1 MILRIFSSSR
11 KIKEYQ
17 EKAKAKNALLDSA
30 FLVSDFLDRVCVVNS
45 FKASSYESL
54 LLMQEACLKSKDLEK
69 KLGISAEFFAF
80 LKNNEYLFSFFKELS
95 LEKKSIQ
102 DLKNNDYYATY
113 NEHLEILDEVYT
125 NYLLLLKQHNLYDDL
140 SLAQEYK
147 LNLDFLNEYEGIYY
161 DLQGFLSKFEED
173 LLCEI
178 SKIKS
183 TIISFKTSKFNLE
196 YLLELDFLKD
206 IHLELDM
213 FYEVNLSQ
221 KKILKQEKLSN
232 PNTLVKLK
240 AFELRSLQ
248 CAFVMDEISNFVRA
262 GIDPEKIAVITPDE
276 SFCELLKLFDKNN
289 MLNFASGVSI
299 KESLFYQKIKALYN
313 GANSD
318 AFIYKIDENYFEQEK
333 MIFDY
338 HNTLLHYLELQF
350 EDFKTRFDQICDLQY
365 FENLIH
371 SFLKDESQELMNLV
385 QKELCFIKDLLKNKS
400 LKIKE
405 LMQLFFMQLD
415 QIKLSYVGG
424 GKVTVMGLLESRGLS
439 FDGVVILDF
448 NEDFVP
454 KRSINELFLN
464 NEVRKKAGL
473 ISYERRENLQR
484 LYYENLMKNAKKL
497 SISFVENEEQT
508 RSRFLD
514 ELDFNFFEEKTTPSK
529 AYLNA
534 LKLGYQGV
542 RLNLNPIKAPVLKHD
557 IFEKELSFSR
567 LNLFLYQKRTYFY
580 RYILELP
587 EARAL
592 SDESKAKNQGNFI
605 HKILELYYKNYSKN
619 NFNLKIFNDLLEQ
632 EYQKY
637 SISEL
642 ELEIFKLKF
651 IQFAKN
657 EEEHFKLGYKVIEQ
671 EEEHHKAL
679 NIQNHTIRLKG
690 IVDRID
696 KLEDKHFIIDYKSG
710 KVPSKSFQLAFYKA
724 LYDENAETKF
734 YDLNQMQFV
743 EEKAKSLDELKEC
756 LKDLLEQRE
765 EEIEFE
771 NDKDE
776 YCPYKIIY
784 KKDFR

>member
-102 DLKNNDYYATY
+102 DPKNNDYYATY

-232 PNTLVKLK
+232 PNTLIKLK

-350 EDFKTRFDQICDLQY
+350 EDFRTRFDQICDLQY

-400 LKIKE
+400 LKLKE

-484 LYYENLMKNAKKL
+484 LYYENLIKNAKKL

-567 LNLFLYQKRTYFY
+567 LNLFLNQKRTY
-580 RYILELP
+580 
-587 EARAL
+587 
-592 SDESKAKNQGNFI
+592 
-605 HKILELYYKNYSKN
+605 
-619 NFNLKIFNDLLEQ
+619 
-632 EYQKY
+632 
-637 SISEL
+637 
-642 ELEIFKLKF
+642 
-651 IQFAKN
+651 
-657 EEEHFKLGYKVIEQ
+657 
-671 EEEHHKAL
+671 
-679 NIQNHTIRLKG
+679 
-690 IVDRID
+690 
-696 KLEDKHFIIDYKSG
+696 
-710 KVPSKSFQLAFYKA
+710 
-724 LYDENAETKF
+724 
-734 YDLNQMQFV
+734 
-743 EEKAKSLDELKEC
+743 
-756 LKDLLEQRE
+756 
-765 EEIEFE
+765 
-771 NDKDE
+771 
-776 YCPYKIIY
+776 
-784 KKDFR
+784 

>member
-232 PNTLVKLK
+232 PNTLIKLK

-350 EDFKTRFDQICDLQY
+350 EDFRTRFDQICDLQY

-400 LKIKE
+400 LKLKE

-484 LYYENLMKNAKKL
+484 LYYENLIKNAKKL

-567 LNLFLYQKRTYFY
+567 LNLFLNQKRTYFY

-587 EARAL
+587 EPR
-592 SDESKAKNQGNFI
+592 
-605 HKILELYYKNYSKN
+605 
-619 NFNLKIFNDLLEQ
+619 
-632 EYQKY
+632 
-637 SISEL
+637 
-642 ELEIFKLKF
+642 
-651 IQFAKN
+651 
-657 EEEHFKLGYKVIEQ
+657 
-671 EEEHHKAL
+671 
-679 NIQNHTIRLKG
+679 
-690 IVDRID
+690 
-696 KLEDKHFIIDYKSG
+696 
-710 KVPSKSFQLAFYKA
+710 
-724 LYDENAETKF
+724 
-734 YDLNQMQFV
+734 
-743 EEKAKSLDELKEC
+743 
-756 LKDLLEQRE
+756 
-765 EEIEFE
+765 
-771 NDKDE
+771 
-776 YCPYKIIY
+776 
-784 KKDFR
+784 

>member
-140 SLAQEYK
+140 SLVQDYK
-147 LNLDFLNEYEGIYY
+147 LNLDFLNEYESIYY

-350 EDFKTRFDQICDLQY
+350 EDFRTRFDQICDLQY

-400 LKIKE
+400 LKLKE

-534 LKLGYQGV
+534 LKLDYQGV
-542 RLNLNPIKAPVLKHD
+542 ELNLNPIKVPVLKHD

-567 LNLFLYQKRTYFY
+567 LNLFLYQKRTYF
-580 RYILELP
+580 
-587 EARAL
+587 
-592 SDESKAKNQGNFI
+592 
-605 HKILELYYKNYSKN
+605 
-619 NFNLKIFNDLLEQ
+619 
-632 EYQKY
+632 
-637 SISEL
+637 
-642 ELEIFKLKF
+642 
-651 IQFAKN
+651 
-657 EEEHFKLGYKVIEQ
+657 
-671 EEEHHKAL
+671 
-679 NIQNHTIRLKG
+679 
-690 IVDRID
+690 
-696 KLEDKHFIIDYKSG
+696 
-710 KVPSKSFQLAFYKA
+710 
-724 LYDENAETKF
+724 
-734 YDLNQMQFV
+734 
-743 EEKAKSLDELKEC
+743 
-756 LKDLLEQRE
+756 
-765 EEIEFE
+765 
-771 NDKDE
+771 
-776 YCPYKIIY
+776 
-784 KKDFR
+784 

>member
-1 MILRIFSSSR
+1 
-11 KIKEYQ
+11 
-17 EKAKAKNALLDSA
+17 
-30 FLVSDFLDRVCVVNS
+30 
-45 FKASSYESL
+45 
-54 LLMQEACLKSKDLEK
+54 
-69 KLGISAEFFAF
+69 
-80 LKNNEYLFSFFKELS
+80 
-95 LEKKSIQ
+95 
-102 DLKNNDYYATY
+102 
-113 NEHLEILDEVYT
+113 
-125 NYLLLLKQHNLYDDL
+125 
-140 SLAQEYK
+140 
-147 LNLDFLNEYEGIYY
+147 

-350 EDFKTRFDQICDLQY
+350 EDFRTRFDQICDLQY

-400 LKIKE
+400 LKLKE

-484 LYYENLMKNAKKL
+484 LYYENLIKNAKKL

-567 LNLFLYQKRTYFY
+567 LNLFLNQKRTYFY

-587 EARAL
+587 EPRAL

-605 HKILELYYKNYSKN
+605 HKMLELYYKNYSKN

-651 IQFAKN
+651 IQFAEN
-657 EEEHFKLGYKVIEQ
+657 EKEHFKLGYKVIEQ
-671 EEEHHKAL
+671 EEEHYKAL

-690 IVDRID
+690 IIDRID

-710 KVPSKSFQLAFYKA
+710 KVPEKSFQLAFYKA

>member
-232 PNTLVKLK
+232 PNTLIKLK

-350 EDFKTRFDQICDLQY
+350 EDFRTRFDQICDLQY

-400 LKIKE
+400 LKLKE

-484 LYYENLMKNAKKL
+484 LYYENLIKNAKKL

-514 ELDFNFFEEKTTPSK
+514 DLDFNFFEEKTTPSK

-567 LNLFLYQKRTYFY
+567 LNLFLNQKRTYFY

-587 EARAL
+587 EPRAL

-605 HKILELYYKNYSKN
+605 HKMLELYYKNYSKN

-651 IQFAKN
+651 IQFAEN
-657 EEEHFKLGYKVIEQ
+657 EKEHFKLGYKVIEQ
-671 EEEHHKAL
+671 EEEHYKAL

-690 IVDRID
+690 IIDRID

>member
-232 PNTLVKLK
+232 PNTLIKLK

-350 EDFKTRFDQICDLQY
+350 EDFRTRFDQICDLQY

-400 LKIKE
+400 LKLKE

-484 LYYENLMKNAKKL
+484 LYYENLIKNAKKL

-567 LNLFLYQKRTYFY
+567 LNLFLNQKRTYFY
-580 RYILELP
+580 R
-587 EARAL
+587 
-592 SDESKAKNQGNFI
+592 
-605 HKILELYYKNYSKN
+605 
-619 NFNLKIFNDLLEQ
+619 
-632 EYQKY
+632 
-637 SISEL
+637 
-642 ELEIFKLKF
+642 
-651 IQFAKN
+651 
-657 EEEHFKLGYKVIEQ
+657 
-671 EEEHHKAL
+671 
-679 NIQNHTIRLKG
+679 
-690 IVDRID
+690 
-696 KLEDKHFIIDYKSG
+696 
-710 KVPSKSFQLAFYKA
+710 
-724 LYDENAETKF
+724 
-734 YDLNQMQFV
+734 
-743 EEKAKSLDELKEC
+743 
-756 LKDLLEQRE
+756 
-765 EEIEFE
+765 
-771 NDKDE
+771 
-776 YCPYKIIY
+776 
-784 KKDFR
+784 

>member
-350 EDFKTRFDQICDLQY
+350 EDFRTRFDQICDLQY

-400 LKIKE
+400 LKLKE

-534 LKLGYQGV
+534 LKLDYQGV
-542 RLNLNPIKAPVLKHD
+542 ELNLNPIKAPVLKHD

-567 LNLFLYQKRTYFY
+567 LNLFLNQKRTYFY

-587 EARAL
+587 EPRAL

-605 HKILELYYKNYSKN
+605 HKMLELYYKNYSKN

-651 IQFAKN
+651 IQFA
-657 EEEHFKLGYKVIEQ
+657 
-671 EEEHHKAL
+671 
-679 NIQNHTIRLKG
+679 
-690 IVDRID
+690 
-696 KLEDKHFIIDYKSG
+696 
-710 KVPSKSFQLAFYKA
+710 
-724 LYDENAETKF
+724 
-734 YDLNQMQFV
+734 
-743 EEKAKSLDELKEC
+743 
-756 LKDLLEQRE
+756 
-765 EEIEFE
+765 
-771 NDKDE
+771 
-776 YCPYKIIY
+776 
-784 KKDFR
+784 

>member
-350 EDFKTRFDQICDLQY
+350 EDFRTRFDQICDLQY

-400 LKIKE
+400 LKLKE

-534 LKLGYQGV
+534 LKLDYQGV
-542 RLNLNPIKAPVLKHD
+542 ELNLNPIKAPVLKHD

-567 LNLFLYQKRTYFY
+567 LNLFLNQKRTYFY

-587 EARAL
+587 EPRAL
-592 SDESKAKNQGNFI
+592 SDE
-605 HKILELYYKNYSKN
+605 
-619 NFNLKIFNDLLEQ
+619 
-632 EYQKY
+632 
-637 SISEL
+637 
-642 ELEIFKLKF
+642 
-651 IQFAKN
+651 
-657 EEEHFKLGYKVIEQ
+657 
-671 EEEHHKAL
+671 
-679 NIQNHTIRLKG
+679 
-690 IVDRID
+690 
-696 KLEDKHFIIDYKSG
+696 
-710 KVPSKSFQLAFYKA
+710 
-724 LYDENAETKF
+724 
-734 YDLNQMQFV
+734 
-743 EEKAKSLDELKEC
+743 
-756 LKDLLEQRE
+756 
-765 EEIEFE
+765 
-771 NDKDE
+771 
-776 YCPYKIIY
+776 
-784 KKDFR
+784 

>member
-350 EDFKTRFDQICDLQY
+350 EDFRTRFDQICDLQY

-400 LKIKE
+400 LKLKE

-534 LKLGYQGV
+534 LKLDYQGV
-542 RLNLNPIKAPVLKHD
+542 ELNLNPIKVPVLKHD

-605 HKILELYYKNYSKN
+605 HKMLELYYKNYSKN

-632 EYQKY
+632 EYPKY

-642 ELEIFKLKF
+642 E
-651 IQFAKN
+651 
-657 EEEHFKLGYKVIEQ
+657 
-671 EEEHHKAL
+671 
-679 NIQNHTIRLKG
+679 
-690 IVDRID
+690 
-696 KLEDKHFIIDYKSG
+696 
-710 KVPSKSFQLAFYKA
+710 
-724 LYDENAETKF
+724 
-734 YDLNQMQFV
+734 
-743 EEKAKSLDELKEC
+743 
-756 LKDLLEQRE
+756 
-765 EEIEFE
+765 
-771 NDKDE
+771 
-776 YCPYKIIY
+776 
-784 KKDFR
+784 

>member
-350 EDFKTRFDQICDLQY
+350 EDFRTRFDQICDLQY

-400 LKIKE
+400 LKLKE

-534 LKLGYQGV
+534 LKLDYQGV
-542 RLNLNPIKAPVLKHD
+542 ELNLNPIKAPVLKHD

-567 LNLFLYQKRTYFY
+567 LNLFLNQKRTYFY

-587 EARAL
+587 EPRAL

-605 HKILELYYKNYSKN
+605 HKMLELYYKNYSKN

-657 EEEHFKLGYKVIEQ
+657 EKEHFKLGYKVIEQ
-671 EEEHHKAL
+671 EEEHYKAL

-690 IVDRID
+690 IIDRID

>member
-350 EDFKTRFDQICDLQY
+350 EDFRTRFDQICDLQY

-400 LKIKE
+400 LKLKE

-534 LKLGYQGV
+534 LKLDYQGV
-542 RLNLNPIKAPVLKHD
+542 ELNLNPIKAPVLKHD

-567 LNLFLYQKRTYFY
+567 LNLFLNQKRTYFY

-587 EARAL
+587 EPRAL
-592 SDESKAKNQGNFI
+592 SDESKA
-605 HKILELYYKNYSKN
+605 
-619 NFNLKIFNDLLEQ
+619 
-632 EYQKY
+632 
-637 SISEL
+637 
-642 ELEIFKLKF
+642 
-651 IQFAKN
+651 
-657 EEEHFKLGYKVIEQ
+657 
-671 EEEHHKAL
+671 
-679 NIQNHTIRLKG
+679 
-690 IVDRID
+690 
-696 KLEDKHFIIDYKSG
+696 
-710 KVPSKSFQLAFYKA
+710 
-724 LYDENAETKF
+724 
-734 YDLNQMQFV
+734 
-743 EEKAKSLDELKEC
+743 
-756 LKDLLEQRE
+756 
-765 EEIEFE
+765 
-771 NDKDE
+771 
-776 YCPYKIIY
+776 
-784 KKDFR
+784 

>member
-350 EDFKTRFDQICDLQY
+350 EDFRTRFDQICDLQY

-400 LKIKE
+400 LKLKE

-484 LYYENLMKNAKKL
+484 LYYENLIKNAKKL

-567 LNLFLYQKRTYFY
+567 LNLFLNQKRTYFY

-587 EARAL
+587 EPRAL

-605 HKILELYYKNYSKN
+605 HKMLELYYKNYSKN

-651 IQFAKN
+651 IQFAEN
-657 EEEHFKLGYKVIEQ
+657 EKEHFKLGYKVIEQ
-671 EEEHHKAL
+671 EEEHYKAL

-690 IVDRID
+690 IIDRID

-710 KVPSKSFQLAFYKA
+710 KVPEKSFQLAFYKA

>member
-350 EDFKTRFDQICDLQY
+350 EDFRTRFDQICDLQY

-400 LKIKE
+400 LKLKE

-534 LKLGYQGV
+534 LKLDYQGV
-542 RLNLNPIKAPVLKHD
+542 ELNLNPIKAPVLKHD

-567 LNLFLYQKRTYFY
+567 LNLFLNQKRTYFY
-580 RYILELP
+580 
-587 EARAL
+587 
-592 SDESKAKNQGNFI
+592 
-605 HKILELYYKNYSKN
+605 
-619 NFNLKIFNDLLEQ
+619 
-632 EYQKY
+632 
-637 SISEL
+637 
-642 ELEIFKLKF
+642 
-651 IQFAKN
+651 
-657 EEEHFKLGYKVIEQ
+657 
-671 EEEHHKAL
+671 
-679 NIQNHTIRLKG
+679 
-690 IVDRID
+690 
-696 KLEDKHFIIDYKSG
+696 
-710 KVPSKSFQLAFYKA
+710 
-724 LYDENAETKF
+724 
-734 YDLNQMQFV
+734 
-743 EEKAKSLDELKEC
+743 
-756 LKDLLEQRE
+756 
-765 EEIEFE
+765 
-771 NDKDE
+771 
-776 YCPYKIIY
+776 
-784 KKDFR
+784 

>member
-17 EKAKAKNALLDSA
+17 EKAKTKNALLDSA

-350 EDFKTRFDQICDLQY
+350 EDFRTRFDQICDLQY

-400 LKIKE
+400 LKLKE

-484 LYYENLMKNAKKL
+484 LYYENLIKNAKKL

-557 IFEKELSFSR
+557 IFEKELSFS
-567 LNLFLYQKRTYFY
+567 
-580 RYILELP
+580 
-587 EARAL
+587 
-592 SDESKAKNQGNFI
+592 
-605 HKILELYYKNYSKN
+605 
-619 NFNLKIFNDLLEQ
+619 
-632 EYQKY
+632 
-637 SISEL
+637 
-642 ELEIFKLKF
+642 
-651 IQFAKN
+651 
-657 EEEHFKLGYKVIEQ
+657 
-671 EEEHHKAL
+671 
-679 NIQNHTIRLKG
+679 
-690 IVDRID
+690 
-696 KLEDKHFIIDYKSG
+696 
-710 KVPSKSFQLAFYKA
+710 
-724 LYDENAETKF
+724 
-734 YDLNQMQFV
+734 
-743 EEKAKSLDELKEC
+743 
-756 LKDLLEQRE
+756 
-765 EEIEFE
+765 
-771 NDKDE
+771 
-776 YCPYKIIY
+776 
-784 KKDFR
+784 

>member
-350 EDFKTRFDQICDLQY
+350 EDFRTRFDQICDLQY

-385 QKELCFIKDLLKNKS
+385 QKELYFIKDLLKNKS
-400 LKIKE
+400 LKFKE

-534 LKLGYQGV
+534 LKLDYQGV
-542 RLNLNPIKAPVLKHD
+542 ELNLNPIKVPVLKHD

-567 LNLFLYQKRTYFY
+567 LNLFLYQ
-580 RYILELP
+580 
-587 EARAL
+587 
-592 SDESKAKNQGNFI
+592 
-605 HKILELYYKNYSKN
+605 
-619 NFNLKIFNDLLEQ
+619 
-632 EYQKY
+632 
-637 SISEL
+637 
-642 ELEIFKLKF
+642 
-651 IQFAKN
+651 
-657 EEEHFKLGYKVIEQ
+657 
-671 EEEHHKAL
+671 
-679 NIQNHTIRLKG
+679 
-690 IVDRID
+690 
-696 KLEDKHFIIDYKSG
+696 
-710 KVPSKSFQLAFYKA
+710 
-724 LYDENAETKF
+724 
-734 YDLNQMQFV
+734 
-743 EEKAKSLDELKEC
+743 
-756 LKDLLEQRE
+756 
-765 EEIEFE
+765 
-771 NDKDE
+771 
-776 YCPYKIIY
+776 
-784 KKDFR
+784 

>member
-232 PNTLVKLK
+232 PNTLIKLK

-350 EDFKTRFDQICDLQY
+350 EDFRTRFDQICDLQY

-400 LKIKE
+400 LKLKE

-484 LYYENLMKNAKKL
+484 LYYENLIKNAKKL

-567 LNLFLYQKRTYFY
+567 LNLFLNQKRTYFY
-580 RYILELP
+580 RYI
-587 EARAL
+587 
-592 SDESKAKNQGNFI
+592 
-605 HKILELYYKNYSKN
+605 
-619 NFNLKIFNDLLEQ
+619 
-632 EYQKY
+632 
-637 SISEL
+637 
-642 ELEIFKLKF
+642 
-651 IQFAKN
+651 
-657 EEEHFKLGYKVIEQ
+657 
-671 EEEHHKAL
+671 
-679 NIQNHTIRLKG
+679 
-690 IVDRID
+690 
-696 KLEDKHFIIDYKSG
+696 
-710 KVPSKSFQLAFYKA
+710 
-724 LYDENAETKF
+724 
-734 YDLNQMQFV
+734 
-743 EEKAKSLDELKEC
+743 
-756 LKDLLEQRE
+756 
-765 EEIEFE
+765 
-771 NDKDE
+771 
-776 YCPYKIIY
+776 
-784 KKDFR
+784 

>member
-350 EDFKTRFDQICDLQY
+350 EDFRTRFDQICDLQY

-385 QKELCFIKDLLKNKS
+385 QKELYFIKDLLKNKS
-400 LKIKE
+400 LKFKE

-534 LKLGYQGV
+534 LKLDYQGV
-542 RLNLNPIKAPVLKHD
+542 ELNLNPIKVPVLKHD

-605 HKILELYYKNYSKN
+605 HKMLELYYKNYSKN

-632 EYQKY
+632 
-637 SISEL
+637 
-642 ELEIFKLKF
+642 
-651 IQFAKN
+651 
-657 EEEHFKLGYKVIEQ
+657 
-671 EEEHHKAL
+671 
-679 NIQNHTIRLKG
+679 
-690 IVDRID
+690 
-696 KLEDKHFIIDYKSG
+696 
-710 KVPSKSFQLAFYKA
+710 
-724 LYDENAETKF
+724 
-734 YDLNQMQFV
+734 
-743 EEKAKSLDELKEC
+743 
-756 LKDLLEQRE
+756 
-765 EEIEFE
+765 
-771 NDKDE
+771 
-776 YCPYKIIY
+776 
-784 KKDFR
+784 

>member
-17 EKAKAKNALLDSA
+17 EKAKTKNALLDSA

-350 EDFKTRFDQICDLQY
+350 EDFRTRFDQICDLQY

-400 LKIKE
+400 LKLKE

-484 LYYENLMKNAKKL
+484 LYYENLIKNAKKL

-567 LNLFLYQKRTYFY
+567 LNLFLNQKRTYFY

-587 EARAL
+587 EPRAL

-605 HKILELYYKNYSKN
+605 HKMLELYYKNYSKN
-619 NFNLKIFNDLLEQ
+619 NFNLKIFN
-632 EYQKY
+632 
-637 SISEL
+637 
-642 ELEIFKLKF
+642 
-651 IQFAKN
+651 
-657 EEEHFKLGYKVIEQ
+657 
-671 EEEHHKAL
+671 
-679 NIQNHTIRLKG
+679 
-690 IVDRID
+690 
-696 KLEDKHFIIDYKSG
+696 
-710 KVPSKSFQLAFYKA
+710 
-724 LYDENAETKF
+724 
-734 YDLNQMQFV
+734 
-743 EEKAKSLDELKEC
+743 
-756 LKDLLEQRE
+756 
-765 EEIEFE
+765 
-771 NDKDE
+771 
-776 YCPYKIIY
+776 
-784 KKDFR
+784 

>member
-147 LNLDFLNEYEGIYY
+147 LNLDFLNEYESIYY

-350 EDFKTRFDQICDLQY
+350 EDFRTRFDQICDLQY

-385 QKELCFIKDLLKNKS
+385 QKELYFIKDLLKNKS
-400 LKIKE
+400 LKFKE

-651 IQFAKN
+651 IQFAEN
-657 EEEHFKLGYKVIEQ
+657 EKEHFKLGYKVIEQ

>member
-1 MILRIFSSSR
+1 
-11 KIKEYQ
+11 
-17 EKAKAKNALLDSA
+17 
-30 FLVSDFLDRVCVVNS
+30 
-45 FKASSYESL
+45 
-54 LLMQEACLKSKDLEK
+54 
-69 KLGISAEFFAF
+69 
-80 LKNNEYLFSFFKELS
+80 
-95 LEKKSIQ
+95 
-102 DLKNNDYYATY
+102 
-113 NEHLEILDEVYT
+113 ILDEVYT

-232 PNTLVKLK
+232 PNTLIKLK

-350 EDFKTRFDQICDLQY
+350 EDFRTRFDQICDLQY

-400 LKIKE
+400 LKLKE

-484 LYYENLMKNAKKL
+484 LYYENLIKNAKKL

-567 LNLFLYQKRTYFY
+567 LNLFLNQKRTYFY

-587 EARAL
+587 EPRAL

-605 HKILELYYKNYSKN
+605 HKMLELYYKNYSKN

-651 IQFAKN
+651 IQFAEN
-657 EEEHFKLGYKVIEQ
+657 EKEHFKLGYKVIEQ
-671 EEEHHKAL
+671 EEEHYKAL

-690 IVDRID
+690 IIDRID

>member
-350 EDFKTRFDQICDLQY
+350 EDFRTRFDQICDLQY

-385 QKELCFIKDLLKNKS
+385 QKELYFIKDLLKNKS
-400 LKIKE
+400 LKFKE

-534 LKLGYQGV
+534 LKLDYQGV
-542 RLNLNPIKAPVLKHD
+542 ELNLNPIKVPVLKHD

-605 HKILELYYKNYSKN
+605 HKMLELYYKNYSKN
-619 NFNLKIFNDLLEQ
+619 NFNLKI
-632 EYQKY
+632 
-637 SISEL
+637 
-642 ELEIFKLKF
+642 
-651 IQFAKN
+651 
-657 EEEHFKLGYKVIEQ
+657 
-671 EEEHHKAL
+671 
-679 NIQNHTIRLKG
+679 
-690 IVDRID
+690 
-696 KLEDKHFIIDYKSG
+696 
-710 KVPSKSFQLAFYKA
+710 
-724 LYDENAETKF
+724 
-734 YDLNQMQFV
+734 
-743 EEKAKSLDELKEC
+743 
-756 LKDLLEQRE
+756 
-765 EEIEFE
+765 
-771 NDKDE
+771 
-776 YCPYKIIY
+776 
-784 KKDFR
+784 

>member
-232 PNTLVKLK
+232 PNTLIKLK

-350 EDFKTRFDQICDLQY
+350 EDFRTRFDQICDLQY

-400 LKIKE
+400 LKLKE

-484 LYYENLMKNAKKL
+484 LYYENLIKNAKKL

-567 LNLFLYQKRTYFY
+567 LNLFLNQKRTYFY

-587 EARAL
+587 EPRAL

-605 HKILELYYKNYSKN
+605 HKMLELYYKNYSKN

-651 IQFAKN
+651 IQFAEN
-657 EEEHFKLGYKVIEQ
+657 EKEHFKLGYKVIEQ
-671 EEEHHKAL
+671 EEEHYKAL
-679 NIQNHTIRLKG
+679 NIQNHTIMLKG
-690 IVDRID
+690 IIDRID

>member
-350 EDFKTRFDQICDLQY
+350 EDFRTRFDQICDLQY

-385 QKELCFIKDLLKNKS
+385 QKELYFIKDLLKNKS
-400 LKIKE
+400 LRLKE

-415 QIKLSYVGG
+415 QVKLSYVGG

-439 FDGVVILDF
+439 FDGVIILDF

-529 AYLNA
+529 VYLNA
-534 LKLGYQGV
+534 LKLDYQGV
-542 RLNLNPIKAPVLKHD
+542 ELNLNPIKAPVLKHD

-587 EARAL
+587 EPRAL
-592 SDESKAKNQGNFI
+592 NDESKAKNQGNFI
-605 HKILELYYKNYSKN
+605 HKMLELYYKNYSKN
-619 NFNLKIFNDLLEQ
+619 NFSLQIFNDLLEQ

-637 SISEL
+637 GISEL

-671 EEEHHKAL
+671 EEEHRNAL

-690 IVDRID
+690 IIDRID
-696 KLEDKHFIIDYKSG
+696 KLEGKHFIIDYKSG

-724 LYDENAETKF
+724 LYDENAEAKF

-756 LKDLLEQRE
+756 LKDLFEQRE

>member
-232 PNTLVKLK
+232 PNTLIKLK

-350 EDFKTRFDQICDLQY
+350 EDFRTRFDQICDLQY

-400 LKIKE
+400 LKLKE

-484 LYYENLMKNAKKL
+484 LYYENLIKNAKKL

-567 LNLFLYQKRTYFY
+567 LNLFLNQKRTYFY

-587 EARAL
+587 EPRAL

-605 HKILELYYKNYSKN
+605 
-619 NFNLKIFNDLLEQ
+619 
-632 EYQKY
+632 
-637 SISEL
+637 
-642 ELEIFKLKF
+642 
-651 IQFAKN
+651 
-657 EEEHFKLGYKVIEQ
+657 
-671 EEEHHKAL
+671 
-679 NIQNHTIRLKG
+679 
-690 IVDRID
+690 
-696 KLEDKHFIIDYKSG
+696 
-710 KVPSKSFQLAFYKA
+710 
-724 LYDENAETKF
+724 
-734 YDLNQMQFV
+734 
-743 EEKAKSLDELKEC
+743 
-756 LKDLLEQRE
+756 
-765 EEIEFE
+765 
-771 NDKDE
+771 
-776 YCPYKIIY
+776 
-784 KKDFR
+784 

>member
-232 PNTLVKLK
+232 PNTLIKLK

-350 EDFKTRFDQICDLQY
+350 EDFRTRFDQICDLQY

-400 LKIKE
+400 LKLKE

-484 LYYENLMKNAKKL
+484 LYYENLIKNAKKL

-567 LNLFLYQKRTYFY
+567 LNLFLNQKRTYFY

-587 EARAL
+587 EPRAL
-592 SDESKAKNQGNFI
+592 SDES
-605 HKILELYYKNYSKN
+605 
-619 NFNLKIFNDLLEQ
+619 
-632 EYQKY
+632 
-637 SISEL
+637 
-642 ELEIFKLKF
+642 
-651 IQFAKN
+651 
-657 EEEHFKLGYKVIEQ
+657 
-671 EEEHHKAL
+671 
-679 NIQNHTIRLKG
+679 
-690 IVDRID
+690 
-696 KLEDKHFIIDYKSG
+696 
-710 KVPSKSFQLAFYKA
+710 
-724 LYDENAETKF
+724 
-734 YDLNQMQFV
+734 
-743 EEKAKSLDELKEC
+743 
-756 LKDLLEQRE
+756 
-765 EEIEFE
+765 
-771 NDKDE
+771 
-776 YCPYKIIY
+776 
-784 KKDFR
+784 

>member
-350 EDFKTRFDQICDLQY
+350 EDFRTRFDQICDLQY

-400 LKIKE
+400 LKLKE

-534 LKLGYQGV
+534 LKLDYQGV
-542 RLNLNPIKAPVLKHD
+542 ELNLNPIKAPVLKHD

-567 LNLFLYQKRTYFY
+567 LNLFLNQKRTYFY

-587 EARAL
+587 EPRAL

-605 HKILELYYKNYSKN
+605 H
-619 NFNLKIFNDLLEQ
+619 
-632 EYQKY
+632 
-637 SISEL
+637 
-642 ELEIFKLKF
+642 
-651 IQFAKN
+651 
-657 EEEHFKLGYKVIEQ
+657 
-671 EEEHHKAL
+671 
-679 NIQNHTIRLKG
+679 
-690 IVDRID
+690 
-696 KLEDKHFIIDYKSG
+696 
-710 KVPSKSFQLAFYKA
+710 
-724 LYDENAETKF
+724 
-734 YDLNQMQFV
+734 
-743 EEKAKSLDELKEC
+743 
-756 LKDLLEQRE
+756 
-765 EEIEFE
+765 
-771 NDKDE
+771 
-776 YCPYKIIY
+776 
-784 KKDFR
+784 

>member
-1 MILRIFSSSR
+1 
-11 KIKEYQ
+11 
-17 EKAKAKNALLDSA
+17 
-30 FLVSDFLDRVCVVNS
+30 
-45 FKASSYESL
+45 
-54 LLMQEACLKSKDLEK
+54 
-69 KLGISAEFFAF
+69 
-80 LKNNEYLFSFFKELS
+80 
-95 LEKKSIQ
+95 
-102 DLKNNDYYATY
+102 
-113 NEHLEILDEVYT
+113 EILDEVYT

-232 PNTLVKLK
+232 PNTLIKLK

-350 EDFKTRFDQICDLQY
+350 EDFRTRFDQICDLQY

-400 LKIKE
+400 LKLKE

-484 LYYENLMKNAKKL
+484 LYYENLIKNAKKL

-567 LNLFLYQKRTYFY
+567 LNLFLNQKRTYFY

-587 EARAL
+587 EPRAL

-605 HKILELYYKNYSKN
+605 HKMLELYYKNYSKN

-651 IQFAKN
+651 IQFAEN
-657 EEEHFKLGYKVIEQ
+657 EKEHFKLGYKVIEQ
-671 EEEHHKAL
+671 EEEHYKAL

-690 IVDRID
+690 IIDRID

>member
-276 SFCELLKLFDKNN
+276 SFCDLLKLFDKNN

-350 EDFKTRFDQICDLQY
+350 EDFRTRFDQICDLQY

-400 LKIKE
+400 LKLKE

-534 LKLGYQGV
+534 LKLDYQGV
-542 RLNLNPIKAPVLKHD
+542 ELNLNPIKVPVLKHD

-580 RYILELP
+580 RY
-587 EARAL
+587 
-592 SDESKAKNQGNFI
+592 
-605 HKILELYYKNYSKN
+605 
-619 NFNLKIFNDLLEQ
+619 
-632 EYQKY
+632 
-637 SISEL
+637 
-642 ELEIFKLKF
+642 
-651 IQFAKN
+651 
-657 EEEHFKLGYKVIEQ
+657 
-671 EEEHHKAL
+671 
-679 NIQNHTIRLKG
+679 
-690 IVDRID
+690 
-696 KLEDKHFIIDYKSG
+696 
-710 KVPSKSFQLAFYKA
+710 
-724 LYDENAETKF
+724 
-734 YDLNQMQFV
+734 
-743 EEKAKSLDELKEC
+743 
-756 LKDLLEQRE
+756 
-765 EEIEFE
+765 
-771 NDKDE
+771 
-776 YCPYKIIY
+776 
-784 KKDFR
+784 

>member
-276 SFCELLKLFDKNN
+276 SFCDLLKLFDKNN

-350 EDFKTRFDQICDLQY
+350 EDFRTRFDQICDLQY

-400 LKIKE
+400 LKLKE

-534 LKLGYQGV
+534 LKLDYQGV
-542 RLNLNPIKAPVLKHD
+542 ELNLNPIKVPVLKHD

-605 HKILELYYKNYSKN
+605 HKMLELYYKNYSKN
-619 NFNLKIFNDLLEQ
+619 NFN
-632 EYQKY
+632 
-637 SISEL
+637 
-642 ELEIFKLKF
+642 
-651 IQFAKN
+651 
-657 EEEHFKLGYKVIEQ
+657 
-671 EEEHHKAL
+671 
-679 NIQNHTIRLKG
+679 
-690 IVDRID
+690 
-696 KLEDKHFIIDYKSG
+696 
-710 KVPSKSFQLAFYKA
+710 
-724 LYDENAETKF
+724 
-734 YDLNQMQFV
+734 
-743 EEKAKSLDELKEC
+743 
-756 LKDLLEQRE
+756 
-765 EEIEFE
+765 
-771 NDKDE
+771 
-776 YCPYKIIY
+776 
-784 KKDFR
+784 

>member
-232 PNTLVKLK
+232 PNTLIKLK

-350 EDFKTRFDQICDLQY
+350 EDFRTRFDQICDLQY

-400 LKIKE
+400 LKLKE

-484 LYYENLMKNAKKL
+484 LYYENLIKNAKKL

-567 LNLFLYQKRTYFY
+567 LNLFLNQKRTYFY

-587 EARAL
+587 E
-592 SDESKAKNQGNFI
+592 
-605 HKILELYYKNYSKN
+605 
-619 NFNLKIFNDLLEQ
+619 
-632 EYQKY
+632 
-637 SISEL
+637 
-642 ELEIFKLKF
+642 
-651 IQFAKN
+651 
-657 EEEHFKLGYKVIEQ
+657 
-671 EEEHHKAL
+671 
-679 NIQNHTIRLKG
+679 
-690 IVDRID
+690 
-696 KLEDKHFIIDYKSG
+696 
-710 KVPSKSFQLAFYKA
+710 P
-724 LYDENAETKF
+724 
-734 YDLNQMQFV
+734 
-743 EEKAKSLDELKEC
+743 
-756 LKDLLEQRE
+756 
-765 EEIEFE
+765 
-771 NDKDE
+771 
-776 YCPYKIIY
+776 
-784 KKDFR
+784 

>member
-1 MILRIFSSSR
+1 
-11 KIKEYQ
+11 
-17 EKAKAKNALLDSA
+17 
-30 FLVSDFLDRVCVVNS
+30 
-45 FKASSYESL
+45 
-54 LLMQEACLKSKDLEK
+54 
-69 KLGISAEFFAF
+69 
-80 LKNNEYLFSFFKELS
+80 
-95 LEKKSIQ
+95 
-102 DLKNNDYYATY
+102 
-113 NEHLEILDEVYT
+113 ILDEVYT

-350 EDFKTRFDQICDLQY
+350 EDFRTRFDQICDLQY

-400 LKIKE
+400 LKLKE

-534 LKLGYQGV
+534 LKLDYQGV
-542 RLNLNPIKAPVLKHD
+542 ELNLNPIKAPVLKHD

-567 LNLFLYQKRTYFY
+567 LNLFLNQKRTYFY

-587 EARAL
+587 EPRAL

-605 HKILELYYKNYSKN
+605 HKMLELYYKNYSKN

-657 EEEHFKLGYKVIEQ
+657 EKEHFKLGYKVIEQ
-671 EEEHHKAL
+671 EEEHYKAL

-690 IVDRID
+690 IIDRID

>member
-1 MILRIFSSSR
+1 
-11 KIKEYQ
+11 
-17 EKAKAKNALLDSA
+17 
-30 FLVSDFLDRVCVVNS
+30 
-45 FKASSYESL
+45 
-54 LLMQEACLKSKDLEK
+54 
-69 KLGISAEFFAF
+69 
-80 LKNNEYLFSFFKELS
+80 
-95 LEKKSIQ
+95 
-102 DLKNNDYYATY
+102 
-113 NEHLEILDEVYT
+113 
-125 NYLLLLKQHNLYDDL
+125 
-140 SLAQEYK
+140 
-147 LNLDFLNEYEGIYY
+147 
-161 DLQGFLSKFEED
+161 
-173 LLCEI
+173 
-178 SKIKS
+178 
-183 TIISFKTSKFNLE
+183 IISFKTSKFNLE

-276 SFCELLKLFDKNN
+276 SFCDLLKLFDKNN

-350 EDFKTRFDQICDLQY
+350 EDFRTRFDQICDLQY

-400 LKIKE
+400 LKLKE

-534 LKLGYQGV
+534 LKLDYQGV
-542 RLNLNPIKAPVLKHD
+542 ELNLNPIKVPVLKHD

-605 HKILELYYKNYSKN
+605 HKMLELYYKNYSKN

-632 EYQKY
+632 EYPKY

-651 IQFAKN
+651 IQFAEN
-657 EEEHFKLGYKVIEQ
+657 EKEHFKLGYKVIEQ

-710 KVPSKSFQLAFYKA
+710 KVPEKSFQLAFYKA
-724 LYDENAETKF
+724 LCDENAEAKF

>member
-350 EDFKTRFDQICDLQY
+350 EDFRTRFDQICDLQY

-400 LKIKE
+400 LKLKE

-534 LKLGYQGV
+534 LKLDYQGV
-542 RLNLNPIKAPVLKHD
+542 ELNLNPIKAPVLKHD

-567 LNLFLYQKRTYFY
+567 LNLFLNQKRTYFY

-587 EARAL
+587 EPRAL

-605 HKILELYYKNYSKN
+605 HKMLELYYKNYSKN

-632 EYQKY
+632 E
-637 SISEL
+637 
-642 ELEIFKLKF
+642 
-651 IQFAKN
+651 
-657 EEEHFKLGYKVIEQ
+657 
-671 EEEHHKAL
+671 
-679 NIQNHTIRLKG
+679 
-690 IVDRID
+690 
-696 KLEDKHFIIDYKSG
+696 
-710 KVPSKSFQLAFYKA
+710 
-724 LYDENAETKF
+724 
-734 YDLNQMQFV
+734 
-743 EEKAKSLDELKEC
+743 
-756 LKDLLEQRE
+756 
-765 EEIEFE
+765 
-771 NDKDE
+771 
-776 YCPYKIIY
+776 
-784 KKDFR
+784 

>member
-350 EDFKTRFDQICDLQY
+350 EDFRTRFDQICDLQY

-400 LKIKE
+400 LKLKE

-534 LKLGYQGV
+534 LKLDYQGV
-542 RLNLNPIKAPVLKHD
+542 ELNLNPIKAPVLKHD

-567 LNLFLYQKRTYFY
+567 LNLFLNQKRTYFY

-587 EARAL
+587 EPRAL
-592 SDESKAKNQGNFI
+592 
-605 HKILELYYKNYSKN
+605 
-619 NFNLKIFNDLLEQ
+619 
-632 EYQKY
+632 
-637 SISEL
+637 
-642 ELEIFKLKF
+642 
-651 IQFAKN
+651 
-657 EEEHFKLGYKVIEQ
+657 
-671 EEEHHKAL
+671 
-679 NIQNHTIRLKG
+679 
-690 IVDRID
+690 
-696 KLEDKHFIIDYKSG
+696 
-710 KVPSKSFQLAFYKA
+710 
-724 LYDENAETKF
+724 
-734 YDLNQMQFV
+734 
-743 EEKAKSLDELKEC
+743 
-756 LKDLLEQRE
+756 
-765 EEIEFE
+765 
-771 NDKDE
+771 
-776 YCPYKIIY
+776 
-784 KKDFR
+784 

>member
-350 EDFKTRFDQICDLQY
+350 EDFRTRFDQICDLQY

-385 QKELCFIKDLLKNKS
+385 QKELYFIKDLLKNKS
-400 LKIKE
+400 LKFKE

-534 LKLGYQGV
+534 LKLDYQGV
-542 RLNLNPIKAPVLKHD
+542 ELNL
-557 IFEKELSFSR
+557 
-567 LNLFLYQKRTYFY
+567 
-580 RYILELP
+580 
-587 EARAL
+587 
-592 SDESKAKNQGNFI
+592 
-605 HKILELYYKNYSKN
+605 
-619 NFNLKIFNDLLEQ
+619 
-632 EYQKY
+632 
-637 SISEL
+637 
-642 ELEIFKLKF
+642 
-651 IQFAKN
+651 
-657 EEEHFKLGYKVIEQ
+657 
-671 EEEHHKAL
+671 
-679 NIQNHTIRLKG
+679 
-690 IVDRID
+690 
-696 KLEDKHFIIDYKSG
+696 
-710 KVPSKSFQLAFYKA
+710 
-724 LYDENAETKF
+724 
-734 YDLNQMQFV
+734 
-743 EEKAKSLDELKEC
+743 
-756 LKDLLEQRE
+756 
-765 EEIEFE
+765 
-771 NDKDE
+771 
-776 YCPYKIIY
+776 
-784 KKDFR
+784 

>member
-17 EKAKAKNALLDSA
+17 EKAKTKNALLDSA

-350 EDFKTRFDQICDLQY
+350 EDFRTRFDQICDLQY

-400 LKIKE
+400 LKLKE

-484 LYYENLMKNAKKL
+484 LYYENLIKNAKKL

-567 LNLFLYQKRTYFY
+567 LNLFLNQKRTYFY

-587 EARAL
+587 EPRAL
-592 SDESKAKNQGNFI
+592 SDESKAKNQGN
-605 HKILELYYKNYSKN
+605 
-619 NFNLKIFNDLLEQ
+619 
-632 EYQKY
+632 
-637 SISEL
+637 
-642 ELEIFKLKF
+642 
-651 IQFAKN
+651 
-657 EEEHFKLGYKVIEQ
+657 
-671 EEEHHKAL
+671 
-679 NIQNHTIRLKG
+679 
-690 IVDRID
+690 
-696 KLEDKHFIIDYKSG
+696 
-710 KVPSKSFQLAFYKA
+710 
-724 LYDENAETKF
+724 
-734 YDLNQMQFV
+734 
-743 EEKAKSLDELKEC
+743 
-756 LKDLLEQRE
+756 
-765 EEIEFE
+765 
-771 NDKDE
+771 
-776 YCPYKIIY
+776 
-784 KKDFR
+784 

>member
-276 SFCELLKLFDKNN
+276 SFCDLLKLFDKNN

-350 EDFKTRFDQICDLQY
+350 EDFRTRFDQICDLQY

-400 LKIKE
+400 LKLKE

-534 LKLGYQGV
+534 LKLDYQGV
-542 RLNLNPIKAPVLKHD
+542 ELNLNPIKVPVLKHD

-592 SDESKAKNQGNFI
+592 SD
-605 HKILELYYKNYSKN
+605 
-619 NFNLKIFNDLLEQ
+619 
-632 EYQKY
+632 
-637 SISEL
+637 
-642 ELEIFKLKF
+642 
-651 IQFAKN
+651 
-657 EEEHFKLGYKVIEQ
+657 
-671 EEEHHKAL
+671 
-679 NIQNHTIRLKG
+679 
-690 IVDRID
+690 
-696 KLEDKHFIIDYKSG
+696 
-710 KVPSKSFQLAFYKA
+710 
-724 LYDENAETKF
+724 
-734 YDLNQMQFV
+734 
-743 EEKAKSLDELKEC
+743 
-756 LKDLLEQRE
+756 
-765 EEIEFE
+765 
-771 NDKDE
+771 
-776 YCPYKIIY
+776 
-784 KKDFR
+784 

>member
-232 PNTLVKLK
+232 PNTLIKLK

-350 EDFKTRFDQICDLQY
+350 EDFRTRFDQICDLQY

-400 LKIKE
+400 LKLKE

-484 LYYENLMKNAKKL
+484 LYYENLIKNAKKL

-567 LNLFLYQKRTYFY
+567 LNLFLNQKRTYFY

-587 EARAL
+587 
-592 SDESKAKNQGNFI
+592 
-605 HKILELYYKNYSKN
+605 
-619 NFNLKIFNDLLEQ
+619 
-632 EYQKY
+632 
-637 SISEL
+637 
-642 ELEIFKLKF
+642 
-651 IQFAKN
+651 
-657 EEEHFKLGYKVIEQ
+657 
-671 EEEHHKAL
+671 
-679 NIQNHTIRLKG
+679 
-690 IVDRID
+690 
-696 KLEDKHFIIDYKSG
+696 
-710 KVPSKSFQLAFYKA
+710 
-724 LYDENAETKF
+724 
-734 YDLNQMQFV
+734 
-743 EEKAKSLDELKEC
+743 
-756 LKDLLEQRE
+756 
-765 EEIEFE
+765 
-771 NDKDE
+771 
-776 YCPYKIIY
+776 
-784 KKDFR
+784 

>member
-232 PNTLVKLK
+232 PNTLIKLK

-350 EDFKTRFDQICDLQY
+350 EDFRTRFDQICDLQY

-400 LKIKE
+400 LKLKE

-464 NEVRKKAGL
+464 NEVCKKAGL

-484 LYYENLMKNAKKL
+484 LYYENLIKNAKKL

-567 LNLFLYQKRTYFY
+567 LNLFLNQKRTYFY

-587 EARAL
+587 EPRAL

-605 HKILELYYKNYSKN
+605 HKMLELYYKNYSKN

-651 IQFAKN
+651 IQFAEN
-657 EEEHFKLGYKVIEQ
+657 EKEHFKLGYKVIEQ
-671 EEEHHKAL
+671 EEEHYKAL

-690 IVDRID
+690 IIDRID

>member
-232 PNTLVKLK
+232 SNTLIKLK

-350 EDFKTRFDQICDLQY
+350 EDFRTRFDQICDLQY

-400 LKIKE
+400 LKLKE

-484 LYYENLMKNAKKL
+484 LYYENLIKNAKKL

-567 LNLFLYQKRTYFY
+567 LNLFLNQKRTYFY

-587 EARAL
+587 EPRAL

-605 HKILELYYKNYSKN
+605 HKMLELYYKNYSKN

-651 IQFAKN
+651 IQFAEN
-657 EEEHFKLGYKVIEQ
+657 EKEHFKLGYKVIEQ
-671 EEEHHKAL
+671 EEEHYKAL

-690 IVDRID
+690 IIDRID